1 MDNPP
6 ATGFTLM
13 SILFKAEAR
22 ALLRLAVLFN
32 ILCCIAICI
41 MLVLADK
48 INNKHIWPKL

>member
-1 MDNPP
+1 
-6 ATGFTLM
+6 M

-22 ALLRLAVLFN
+22 ALLCLSVLFN

-48 INNKHIWPKL
+48 INNKHIWP